1 MCGAYNVPVHAH
13 FGSVIPSSPSS
24 SQLNTFLF
32 LSHGMRS
39 MICIAFSVQQA
50 LYVDRGLMRS
60 IRSQNGW
67 RCVRDGEVS
76 EVMRRGSVIRAQI
89 WSRRAIR
96 NYQLPAITNYQ
107 LHHSDGNRYPR
118 CLLPSMSLQCQAR
131 TTLVGNSNSTWRPI
145 RAADKCVTLCGVD
158 VGLVQW

>member
-32 LSHGMRS
+32 LSHGLRS

-107 LHHSDGNRYPR
+107 LHQPLSA
-118 CLLPSMSLQCQAR
+118 LPIAKYVTSMS
-131 TTLVGNSNSTWRPI
+131 STNNISREQQQHREANQSSRQVRDIVWR
-145 RAADKCVTLCGVD
+145 
-158 VGLVQW
+158 

>member
-107 LHHSDGNRYPR
+107 LHQPLSA
-118 CLLPSMSLQCQAR
+118 LPIAKYVTSMSSRNNISWEQQQHMEANQSSR
-131 TTLVGNSNSTWRPI
+131 QVRDIVWR
-145 RAADKCVTLCGVD
+145 
-158 VGLVQW
+158 

>member
-107 LHHSDGNRYPR
+107 LHQPLSA
-118 CLLPSMSLQCQAR
+118 LPIAKYVTSMS
-131 TTLVGNSNSTWRPI
+131 STNNISWEQQQHREANQSSRQVRDIVWR
-145 RAADKCVTLCGVD
+145 
-158 VGLVQW
+158 

>member
-107 LHHSDGNRYPR
+107 LHQPLSA
-118 CLLPSMSLQCQAR
+118 LPIAKYVTSMS
-131 TTLVGNSNSTWRPI
+131 STNNISREQQQHREANQSSRQVRDIVWR
-145 RAADKCVTLCGVD
+145 
-158 VGLVQW
+158 

>member
-1 MCGAYNVPVHAH
+1 MDWLRLVVWRIQCACTCPLW
-13 FGSVIPSSPSS
+13 FGH
-24 SQLNTFLF
+24 TFLSFF
-32 LSHGMRS
+32 LPAEYFFVPLSWYEIHD
-39 MICIAFSVQQA
+39 ICIAFSVQQA

-76 EVMRRGSVIRAQI
+76 EVMRPGSVIRAQI

-107 LHHSDGNRYPR
+107 LHHSDGNHYPR

-131 TTLVGNSNSTWRPI
+131 TTLVENSNST
-145 RAADKCVTLCGVD
+145 
-158 VGLVQW
+158 

>member
-1 MCGAYNVPVHAH
+1 MDWLRLVVWRIQCACTCPLW
-13 FGSVIPSSPSS
+13 FGH
-24 SQLNTFLF
+24 TFLSFF
-32 LSHGMRS
+32 LPAEYFFVPLSWYEIHDMHCFFS
-39 MICIAFSVQQA
+39 AASFICRQ
-50 LYVDRGLMRS
+50 GLMRS

-96 NYQLPAITNYQ
+96 NYPPPAITNYQ

-131 TTLVGNSNSTWRPI
+131 TTLVGNSNST
-145 RAADKCVTLCGVD
+145 
-158 VGLVQW
+158 

>member
-1 MCGAYNVPVHAH
+1 MDWLRLVVWRIQCACTCPLW
-13 FGSVIPSSPSS
+13 FGH
-24 SQLNTFLF
+24 TFLSFF
-32 LSHGMRS
+32 LPAEYFFVPLSWYEIHD
-39 MICIAFSVQQA
+39 ICIAFSVQQA

-76 EVMRRGSVIRAQI
+76 EVMRPGSVIRAQI

-107 LHHSDGNRYPR
+107 LHQPLSA
-118 CLLPSMSLQCQAR
+118 LPIAKYVTSMS
-131 TTLVGNSNSTWRPI
+131 STNNISREQQQHMKANQSSRQVRDIVWR
-145 RAADKCVTLCGVD
+145 
-158 VGLVQW
+158 

>member
-32 LSHGMRS
+32 LSHGLRS

-107 LHHSDGNRYPR
+107 LHQPLSA
-118 CLLPSMSLQCQAR
+118 LPIAKYVTSMS
-131 TTLVGNSNSTWRPI
+131 STNNISREQQQHMKANQSSRQVRDIVWR
-145 RAADKCVTLCGVD
+145 
-158 VGLVQW
+158 

>member
-1 MCGAYNVPVHAH
+1 MPVHAH

-107 LHHSDGNRYPR
+107 LHHSDLNRYPR
-118 CLLPSMSLQCQAR
+118 CLLPSMYVTSMSSRNNISWEQQQHREANQSSR
-131 TTLVGNSNSTWRPI
+131 QVRDIVWR
-145 RAADKCVTLCGVD
+145 
-158 VGLVQW
+158 